1 MGGLALSRH
10 GSPAGAI
17 PRDAELAAVV
27 DQPIPRRRGPGPL
40 YWSTYGYNIRTNA
53 AMPEELWK
61 ANVDWV
67 AETFAPY
74 GYRMVCTDG
83 WCSTT
88 KNVTEHG
95 YIRSFQDDW
104 AHDWAWWAKYVAS
117 RGLELGVYYNPLW
130 ATKSAVADR
139 SVTVVGRPDIKV
151 ADIVN
156 PGDTQTAGADLCWV
170 DVTRDGTEEYVK
182 GYVDYFRQLGA
193 TFLRIDF
200 LAWFEVGFDQS
211 EGTICTAHGREAYVQ
226 ALTWM
231 REAAGPMRLSL
242 VMPNLFEHGFAE
254 RQYGD
259 LIRIDNDASYG
270 GWYFLSAD
278 RQTWQPIWS
287 QWDNPFLGFTGFSD
301 VSGPG
306 QVILDGDPVAISAF
320 GNDDER
326 ETAISLFTMAG
337 AALAI
342 TDRFDTIGEN
352 ARFFQNEE
360 VLAVHKAGLMGK
372 PIYYNTHPFSFDPTS
387 RDPERWTG
395 QLPDGSW
402 VVGLFNRSMDPATK
416 NIDFHSEL
424 GLHGPA
430 PARDL
435 WAHQDLGTM
444 TEWTVTLA
452 PHACSLITVSPT
464 GPATYQAEVGAW
476 TGSARFENAF
486 SGHTGRGYV
495 TGLDTPGAGVTVMV
509 SVKKAG
515 RHTVACRVANA
526 TGSDSSLTVTAVD
539 PDSGEPSGEASLEVP
554 SSSSWTTWRTAN
566 IEIELG
572 AGDTMVTLVH
582 TAADRGSVNVDYL
595 SLL

>member
-352 ARFFQNEE
+352 ARFFQN
-360 VLAVHKAGLMGK
+360 
-372 PIYYNTHPFSFDPTS
+372 
-387 RDPERWTG
+387 
-395 QLPDGSW
+395 
-402 VVGLFNRSMDPATK
+402 
-416 NIDFHSEL
+416 
-424 GLHGPA
+424 
-430 PARDL
+430 
-435 WAHQDLGTM
+435 
-444 TEWTVTLA
+444 
-452 PHACSLITVSPT
+452 
-464 GPATYQAEVGAW
+464 
-476 TGSARFENAF
+476 
-486 SGHTGRGYV
+486 
-495 TGLDTPGAGVTVMV
+495 
-509 SVKKAG
+509 
-515 RHTVACRVANA
+515 
-526 TGSDSSLTVTAVD
+526 
-539 PDSGEPSGEASLEVP
+539 
-554 SSSSWTTWRTAN
+554 
-566 IEIELG
+566 
-572 AGDTMVTLVH
+572 
-582 TAADRGSVNVDYL
+582 
-595 SLL
+595 